1 MKNRSIKKEVKI
13 IDKEIN
19 KAIGKRKSRFARKL
33 RNILLTLLH
42 FGHYLLY
49 VVFVITMCA
58 VFTIALKDIPIEKE
72 PICISFALAF
82 YGFLISV
89 FAVFLS
95 HENEKNLDKKY
106 LSLVLNHPYIFH
118 NSYAI
123 VSIPTVALICL
134 VYFSV
139 FTDVNVSGFSLFAAF
154 VCILSILFII
164 FSIIKNKNKLLISYY
179 LPLYKRKMVDITI
192 NLTKDFDKFYI
203 ENNGIKRFID
213 LKECIVIANKNKFLK
228 NYKKALF
235 SFSNYFALNDKI
247 GNNEINSFKM
257 FLSYFRI
264 EQYDYDSMA
273 FYYYLCANVA
283 DICYGL
289 IDKTAYSEAL
299 SIIDSFVFMT
309 ARILNNNNI
318 KTMFIDFSKYDFS
331 DIKVSFS
338 KRIEEQIRGCCIF
351 VGALLGI
358 DIFKKVIVEIPS
370 TISHSLSNKI
380 EFIKTMINSCDISIN
395 KYTEIVK
402 KNSDFLG
409 EKRKNILKIIDEEKS
424 KGKNKKDVLTSL
436 LRDLH

>member
-1 MKNRSIKKEVKI
+1 
-13 IDKEIN
+13 
-19 KAIGKRKSRFARKL
+19 
-33 RNILLTLLH
+33 
-42 FGHYLLY
+42 
-49 VVFVITMCA
+49 
-58 VFTIALKDIPIEKE
+58 
-72 PICISFALAF
+72 
-82 YGFLISV
+82 
-89 FAVFLS
+89 
-95 HENEKNLDKKY
+95 
-106 LSLVLNHPYIFH
+106 
-118 NSYAI
+118 
-123 VSIPTVALICL
+123 
-134 VYFSV
+134 
-139 FTDVNVSGFSLFAAF
+139 
-154 VCILSILFII
+154 
-164 FSIIKNKNKLLISYY
+164 
-179 LPLYKRKMVDITI
+179 MVDVTI

-213 LKECIVIANKNKFLK
+213 LKECIIIANKNKFLK

-247 GNNEINSFKM
+247 GNNEIDSFKM
-257 FLSYFRI
+257 FLNHFRI

-273 FYYYLCANVA
+273 FYYYLCVNVA

-318 KTMFIDFSKYDFS
+318 KTMFVDFSEYDFS
-331 DIKVSFS
+331 DIKVSLS

-370 TISHSLSNKI
+370 TISKSLNRKI
-380 EFIKTMINSCDISIN
+380 EFIKTMLIACDNSVN
-395 KYTEIVK
+395 KYIEIVK

-424 KGKNKKDVLTSL
+424 KGKNKKDALTSL
-436 LRDLH
+436 LSDLH